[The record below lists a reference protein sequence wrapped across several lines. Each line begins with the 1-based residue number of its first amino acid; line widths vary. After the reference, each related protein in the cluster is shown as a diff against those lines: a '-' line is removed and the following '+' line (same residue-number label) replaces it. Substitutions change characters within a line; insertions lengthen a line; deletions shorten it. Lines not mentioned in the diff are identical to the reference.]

1 MKVLSVIL
9 AGSALTLALSAATGL
24 RYSPADARQ
33 LHLRAE
39 SVRLRAH
46 FDSVDKELRAADVSH
61 LNDRQRA
68 TRAKLIAWL
77 REYRE
82 AGRFPE
88 NDRFADRAMPF
99 FRDSHGTLCAM
110 AYLIDRSG
118 RGDIVDH
125 IAKTRN
131 NAFIHELVD
140 DPALVAWV
148 GESGLTVDEAARIQ
162 PMYGS
167 QPPVIVENKDR
178 VSQNYAL
185 LSMGLGGASL
195 GSLGVNLFAPSRT
208 SAGVGLVAGVATIIA
223 GAAHL
228 NESGGNQNVAIA
240 NTMVGS
246 VSALAAFYGSLR
258 AWRAHQSAAAK
269 PGAGSSADG
278 KISPELLVLS
288 GKRQMGVGLQA
299 RF

>member
-1 MKVLSVIL
+1 MKRLSVIL
-9 AGSALTLALSAATGL
+9 AGSAITLALTAATAWH
-24 RYSPADARQ
+24 RSPTDEQ

-46 FDSVDKELRAADVSH
+46 FDSVDKELRVANVSH
-61 LNDRQRA
+61 LNAGQRA
-68 TRAKLIAWL
+68 MRVKLIAWL
-77 REYRE
+77 RDYRN

-99 FRDSHGTLCAM
+99 FRDSHRTLCAM

-125 IAKTRN
+125 IAGTRN

-140 DPALVAWV
+140 DPALVAWA
-148 GESGLTVDEAARIQ
+148 GESGLSVDEAARIQ
-162 PMYGS
+162 PTYG
-167 QPPVIVENKDR
+167 PPPTIIENKDR

-195 GSLGVNLFAPSRT
+195 GSLGVNLFSPSRA
-208 SAGVGLVAGVATIIA
+208 SGGIGLIAGVATIIA

-228 NESGGNQNVAIA
+228 NEDGGNQNVAIA
-240 NTMVGS
+240 NTVVGS
-246 VSALAAFYGSLR
+246 VSALSAVYGSIR
-258 AWRAHQSAAAK
+258 VGHARQAAAAK
-269 PGAGSSADG
+269 AGATAEA
-278 KISPELLVLS
+278 KISPELLVLG